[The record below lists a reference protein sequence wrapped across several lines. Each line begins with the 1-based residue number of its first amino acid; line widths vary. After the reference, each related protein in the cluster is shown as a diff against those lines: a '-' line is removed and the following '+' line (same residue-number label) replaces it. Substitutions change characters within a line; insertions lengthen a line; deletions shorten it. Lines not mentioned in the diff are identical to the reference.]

1 MVDPTS
7 RRQTRARFRPDAA
20 LVIGG
25 LLVTVM
31 CILAVIGPWI
41 GPHSAVDASGPATQ
55 APSGTHWFGTDSVGL
70 DVFSRVIAAPRVDLT
85 IAVGAALGALIL
97 GAPLGAMSGYGRGFW
112 SEAIMRLSDLIHS
125 FPVFIL
131 AMAAIVITGP
141 KVASLI
147 LVIAFVNAPIYVRVM
162 RAEVLSVRDRTYVEA
177 AIALNESS
185 GRIMVRHIVP
195 NALASIVA
203 QLSVTIGISMLLT
216 AGLSF
221 IGAGLRAPTPEWG
234 LMIAGGA
241 GNVMLG
247 QWWPTVFPGLTL
259 SLSVLGFSLLGESLA
274 RVTDPLRRLS

>member
-1 MVDPTS
+1 MADMTTRS
-7 RRQTRARFRPDAA
+7 RRVPRFRPDAA
-20 LVIGG
+20 LIIGG
-25 LLVTVM
+25 LVVTVM

-41 GPHSAVDASGPATQ
+41 GPYSPVDASGPATQ
-55 APSGTHWFGTDSVGL
+55 APSSAHWFGTDSVGL

-85 IAVGAALGALIL
+85 IALGAALGALIL
-97 GAPLGAMSGYGRGFW
+97 GAPLGAVSGYTRGFW
-112 SEAIMRLSDLIHS
+112 SETIMRISDLIHS

-141 KVASLI
+141 KVTSLI
-147 LVIAFVNAPIYVRVM
+147 LVIAFVNAPIYVRLM

-177 AIALNESS
+177 AIALSETPR
-185 GRIMVRHIVP
+185 RIMVRHIVP
-195 NALASIVA
+195 NAIASIVA

-241 GNVMLG
+241 GNIMLG

-274 RVTDPLRRLS
+274 RLTDPLKRLS